1 MRVIGL
7 ISGTSFDA
15 IEAAAADFLLQ
26 GADLVLRPLGSLSVP
41 YRPDL
46 RTSIARLLPP
56 AATTIETVCHID
68 TWVGEAFAEAA
79 ALANQQLCQ
88 GTAEVVAS
96 HGQTVF
102 HWVEGASARGTLQL
116 GQPAWITER
125 TGLTVVSDLRSRDIA
140 AGGHGAP
147 LVSLFDVLLLGAG
160 NEDTRAALNL
170 GGIANLTVIP
180 SIDPPFAFDSGP
192 ANALMDAVVDHLT
205 GGREG
210 CDVDGR
216 RAARGRPHKVLLD
229 QLLADPYY
237 ALVPPKST
245 GREYFSL
252 AYLLDALRGI
262 GIRQINDIDED
273 DLLATLALLT
283 VETIR
288 RACDEHAVTELVA
301 AGGGTRNPTLMRGLA
316 DALPTTRIRSI
327 ADWAIPSEAKEA
339 YAFAMLGFL
348 TVQGL
353 PGTVPGCT
361 GAREATVL
369 GRITPGRV
377 VPRPSSSVVAPPT
390 RLLIDA
396 DRVP

>member
-15 IEAAAADFLLQ
+15 IEAAAADFSLH
-26 GADLVLRPLGSLSVP
+26 GTDLVLRPLGSLSVP
-41 YRPDL
+41 YPTDL
-46 RTSIARLLPP
+46 QTSIARLLPP

-68 TWVGEAFAEAA
+68 TRVGEAFAEAA
-79 ALANQQLCQ
+79 ALANQQLC
-88 GTAEVVAS
+88 GDTAEVVAS

-102 HWVEGASARGTLQL
+102 HWVEGARARGTLQL
-116 GQPAWITER
+116 GQPAWIAER

-147 LVSLFDVLLLGAG
+147 LVSLFDVLLLGTG
-160 NEDTRAALNL
+160 HEDTRAALNL
-170 GGIANLTVIP
+170 GGIANLTVMP
-180 SIDPPFAFDSGP
+180 ATGAPFAFDSGP
-192 ANALMDAVVDHLT
+192 ANALMDAVIDHLT
-205 GGREG
+205 GGRERF
-210 CDVDGR
+210 DADGR
-216 RAARGRPHKVLLD
+216 RAARGRPHTVLVD
-229 QLLADPYY
+229 RLLADPYY

-252 AYLLDALRGI
+252 AYLLDTLQAV
-262 GIRQINDIDED
+262 GIRQISDIDED

-288 RACDEHAVTELVA
+288 RACDEYAVAELVA

-316 DALPTTRIRSI
+316 DALPGTRIRSI
-327 ADWAIPSEAKEA
+327 VDWAIPSEAKEA

-348 TVQGL
+348 TVHGL

-377 VPRPSSSVVAPPT
+377 MPRLSSLAVTPPT
-390 RLLIDA
+390 RLLVDA
-396 DRVP
+396 QPIP